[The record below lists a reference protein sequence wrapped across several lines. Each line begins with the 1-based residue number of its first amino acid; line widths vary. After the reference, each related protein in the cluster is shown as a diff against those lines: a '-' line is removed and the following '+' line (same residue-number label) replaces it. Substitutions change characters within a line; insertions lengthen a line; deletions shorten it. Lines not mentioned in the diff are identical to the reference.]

1 MIFYIF
7 YVLLNLSDSFC
18 IIIFGTQFILG
29 VFQIFFY
36 LLCFKIGAKF
46 IVDSSVLKRKFHSR
60 RDKLSIFI
68 SFCFKFHIYLLI

>member
-7 YVLLNLSDSFC
+7 HVLLNLSDSFC

-46 IVDSSVLKRKFHSR
+46 Y
-60 RDKLSIFI
+60 
-68 SFCFKFHIYLLI
+68 C